1 MSLTEH
7 DKARAHL
14 SWLELFERVGLPSTD
29 YQGPVED

>member
-14 SWLELFERVGLPSTD
+14 SWLELSEGVGCPFTD